1 MIVFHS
7 NFSQKINPYIGSGL
21 DVEVS
26 GRINIGSLATS
37 IFIVIITTLILST
50 SLSNFI
56 IRPLTFDGTLSKS
69 GRYGFVFPAWDTISE
84 DDAYSVIGIGS
95 SLTQYGINGSC
106 MTFDQKN
113 EDAVA
118 YNLGVPGSAPYL
130 DMIQTERAINS
141 NPGMIILEVN
151 PISLTPVSS
160 LSEENIHVRLTISSL
175 FLRYDDYGGWESILE
190 ESDLELVDGVF
201 FDRYNSESR
210 YFASALE
217 EMINRYQENGDQD
230 EWWTTHGHW
239 YSSTPYPDSER
250 WNDYLIE
257 PTWLKS
263 YLSKLN
269 PEELMEYENKTIP
282 NMMKRERYNP
292 GLDSN
297 LNHEAL
303 EYMVSSFS
311 SNGIP
316 VLLVSYP
323 IHPIAVENLSP
334 NQLDNHN
341 STIEKLLEYGG
352 VDALNLIWGDQ
363 WGYEDFYDYEHLNH
377 TGRLK
382 MCSIISNKVNNLH

>member
-263 YLSKLN
+263 YFLS
-269 PEELMEYENKTIP
+269 
-282 NMMKRERYNP
+282 
-292 GLDSN
+292 
-297 LNHEAL
+297 L
-303 EYMVSSFS
+303 EV
-311 SNGIP
+311 
-316 VLLVSYP
+316 
-323 IHPIAVENLSP
+323 
-334 NQLDNHN
+334 
-341 STIEKLLEYGG
+341 
-352 VDALNLIWGDQ
+352 
-363 WGYEDFYDYEHLNH
+363 
-377 TGRLK
+377 
-382 MCSIISNKVNNLH
+382 